1 MCSSARRPPTC
12 RTPPRAAALDARPV
26 ELLVL
31 TCLVVGI
38 FRRRWSVRCW
48 PPPRCQWSA
57 ALPQYSLAIW
67 HGWNAPM
74 IMSLMAMSG
83 GIVLYLLL
91 RKQLKRGR
99 FQPAADRRF
108 NGKRLFEQSG
118 APDALARRRTSD
130 TRRLQT
136 QLFMLVLAAFSPASC
151 PCCTTA

>member
-1 MCSSARRPPTC
+1 M
-12 RTPPRAAALDARPV
+12 RAPV

-38 FRRRWSVRCW
+38 FPAQSVG
-48 PPPRCQWSA
+48 PLLAAA
-57 ALPQYSLAIW
+57 ALPVVGGTLPEYSLAIW
-67 HGWNAPM
+67 HGWNAPL
-74 IMSLMAMSG
+74 IMSLIAMSG

-91 RKQLKRGR
+91 RKQLQRGR

-108 NGKRLFEQSG
+108 NGKRLFEHG
-118 APDALARRRTSD
+118 LVHLMLLARRIERLLT

-151 PCCTTA
+151 RCCTAA